1 MAMMLVLLAWA
12 VAPCPAFAQNAKCID
27 GMVVSS
33 AKAGETQEDD
43 GSWEKAYAECF
54 PEADETELDGLRAAW
69 PTSVDAAVAE
79 VVRRLDPESREEI
92 RSMARDDLAGLH
104 MGLGMAIRNE
114 FGLWGGN
121 DALSRAA
128 CAKASCHPD
137 DVSMTIIEAVWNHL
151 RQIGKP
157 KAAPPSSSSSDA
169 SATSV
174 TGRP

>member
-1 MAMMLVLLAWA
+1 MAMMLVLLTIA
-12 VAPCPAFAQNAKCID
+12 VMLCPAFAQNAKCID

-33 AKAGETQEDD
+33 AKAGEIQEDD
-43 GSWEKAYAECF
+43 GSLEKAYAECF
-54 PEADETELDGLRAAW
+54 PEPDEAELERLRAAW
-69 PTSVDAAVAE
+69 PTSVDVAVAE
-79 VVRRLDPESREEI
+79 VVRWLDPGSREEI
-92 RSMARDDLAGLH
+92 RLMARDDLTGLD

-137 DVSMTIIEAVWNHL
+137 DVSMTIIEAVWTHL
-151 RQIGKP
+151 RQVGEL
-157 KAAPPSSSSSDA
+157 KAAPSSSSADV

-174 TGRP
+174 IGRP